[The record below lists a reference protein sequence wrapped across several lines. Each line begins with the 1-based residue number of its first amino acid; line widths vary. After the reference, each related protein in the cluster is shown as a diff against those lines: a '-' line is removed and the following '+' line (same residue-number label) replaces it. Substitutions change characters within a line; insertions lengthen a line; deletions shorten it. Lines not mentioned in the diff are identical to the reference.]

1 MCLVTNQQ
9 KPFVADRDIMVY
21 KKLIKNGDDYH
32 SPIQHLFK
40 WKPGEV
46 RHTPLKK
53 VEKNKGIQA
62 YDRRAAIRYYS
73 SFSSDLL
80 LSSLYLNKKSIIIG
94 SGFHAATTRERL
106 GKDYLAKIYTFVIP
120 KGSKYYEDVTG
131 LIVSDTIK
139 MLKPEKMDVASA
151 VF

>member
-53 VEKNKGIQA
+53 VEKNKGIQT
-62 YDRRAAIRYYS
+62 YDRKATMHYYS
-73 SFSSDLL
+73 SSSSDF
-80 LSSLYLNKKSIIIG
+80 LNKKSIIIG
-94 SGFHAATTRERL
+94 PGFHAATTRERL
-106 GKDYLAKIYTFVIP
+106 GGGYLAKIYTFVIP
-120 KGSKYYEDVTG
+120 EGSKYYEDVTG